1 MRLAS
6 RVEFKV
12 SGLFIRS
19 DYALHKTEYNEI
31 DYFFIITICT
41 TVSLEKWKNE
51 RFQFV
56 MALRDNNV
64 PVLLKFTLSP
74 STGNDVISDQ
84 SFNILFSRTEMHF
97 KRRWQT
103 LSTLHKSIS
112 L

>member
-64 PVLLKFTLSP
+64 CTCVAE
-74 STGNDVISDQ
+74 I
-84 SFNILFSRTEMHF
+84 HF
-97 KRRWQT
+97 KPFNW
-103 LSTLHKSIS
+103 K
-112 L
+112 